1 MLLAAI
7 RKMFSSR
14 NCRQRKSFS
23 TVIMLTTNLCRFSIC
38 YLQDRQQNGNVK
50 RSEFVEFDGR
60 KSNKCSRYRGIFCKS
75 SHSICRSFQRLFFKE
90 CKFLPDH
97 LLGEKTANVNLCLFC
112 SLRQHYKVHT
122 YVISMEFSAVNRRRP
137 SRETPL
143 GPGAK
148 KDGCFRRLWITRQR
162 VSQIF

>member
-1 MLLAAI
+1 
-7 RKMFSSR
+7 MF
-14 NCRQRKSFS
+14 K
-23 TVIMLTTNLCRFSIC
+23 I
-38 YLQDRQQNGNVK
+38 
-50 RSEFVEFDGR
+50 
-60 KSNKCSRYRGIFCKS
+60 SRYLLQELSDLNITMS

-97 LLGEKTANVNLCLFC
+97 LLGEKSANVNLCLFC

-122 YVISMEFSAVNRRRP
+122 YVISMEFSALNRRRP

-148 KDGCFRRLWITRQR
+148 KDGCFCRLLLLLSYKGRILYLYFKANLPHSKLFTN
-162 VSQIF
+162 